1 MDELPFSEAVLEQAL
16 SEPCDL
22 DAALLTDIEDMLQLI
37 NNQDSDF
44 PGLFDPPYAGGEAGS
59 TDPAS
64 PDPSSPASLSP
75 PPATLSSSLEGF
87 LSGPEAA
94 PSPLSPPQP
103 APAPLKMY
111 PPVPTFSPGPGIKE
125 ESVPLSILQPPT
137 PQPLPGALLPQSFP
151 APAPPQFS
159 STPVLG
165 YPSPAGSFSKGS
177 PPGSTQQPLPGLPL
191 ASPPGVPP
199 VSLHT
204 QVQSA
209 APQQLLTVT
218 AAPTAA
224 PATTTVTSQIQQV
237 PVLLQPHF
245 IKADSLLLTTM
256 KTDGATVKAAGLGP
270 LVSGATVQT
279 GPLPTLVSGGT
290 ILATVP
296 LVVDADKLPIN
307 RLAAGSKAPGSA
319 QSRGEKRTA
328 HNAIEKRYRS
338 SINDKIIELK
348 DLVVGTEAK
357 LNKSAVLRKAID
369 YIRFLQHSNQKLKQE
384 NLSLRTAVHKSKSL
398 KDLVLA
404 CGGGGSTDVLM
415 EGVKTE
421 VEDTLTPPP
430 SDAGSPFQSS
440 PLSLGSRGSGSGGS
454 GSDSEPDS
462 PVFDDSQAKPEQRPT
477 AHSGGMLDRSRLA
490 LCTLVFLCLSCNPLA
505 SLLGARGL
513 PSPSETTSIY
523 HIPGRNVLGTE
534 SRDGPGWAQWL
545 LPPVVWLLNGLL
557 VLVSLVLLFV
567 YGEPVTRPHSD
578 PAVHFWRHRKQADLD
593 LARVRGWPW
602 QSGQGPRLRRCCV
615 SACSLLPVHT
625 MKILAFPC
633 ICRPPLTLQSLL
645 CTALLSCGAAALN
658 SLSHL
663 EITHLQGD
671 FAQAAQQLWL
681 ALRALGRPLPTSHL
695 DLACSLL
702 WNLIRHLLQRLWVG
716 RWLAGRAGGLQR
728 DCSLRVDARASARDA
743 ALVYHKLHQL
753 HTMGKYTGG
762 HLTATNLALSALNLA
777 ECAGDAVSV
786 VTLAE
791 IYVVAALR
799 VKTSLPRALHFL
811 TRFFLSSARQV
822 CLAQS
827 GSVPLAM
834 QWLCHP
840 VGHRF
845 FVDGDWAV
853 LSTPRESLYSL
864 AGNPVDPLAQVTQLF
879 REHLLE
885 RALNC
890 VAQPNP
896 SPGSADGDKEFSDA
910 LGYLQLLNSC
920 SDAAG
925 APTCSFSI
933 SSSMATTTGVD
944 PVAKWWAS
952 LTAVVIHWLRR
963 DEEAAEQLCPL
974 VEHLPRVLQESE
986 RPLPRAALHS
996 FKAARALLGCAKAE
1010 SGPASLTIC
1019 EKASGY
1025 LQDSLATTPAGSSLD
1040 KAVQLFLCDLLL
1052 VVRTSL
1058 WHQQQPPAP
1067 APAGQGASSG
1077 PQASA
1082 LELRGFQRDLSSLRR
1097 LAQSFRPA
1105 MRRVFLHEATARL
1118 MAGASPAR
1126 THQLL
1131 DRSLRRRAGPGGK
1144 GGVATELEPRPTRR
1158 EHAEALLLASCY
1170 LPPGFLSAPGQRI
1183 GMLAEAARTLEKLGD
1198 RRLLHDCQ
1206 QMLMRLGGG
1215 TTVTYS

>member
-1 MDELPFSEAVLEQAL
+1 MDESPFSEAALEQAL
-16 SEPCDL
+16 GGPCDL
-22 DAALLTDIEDMLQLI
+22 DAALLTDIEGEVGAGRGRASRLDAPRAGADRGAMDCTFEDMLQLI

-44 PGLFDPPYAGGEAGS
+44 PGLFDPPYAGSGAGG

-64 PDPSSPASLSP
+64 PDTSSPGSLSP
-75 PPATLSSSLEGF
+75 PPATLSSSLEDF
-87 LSGPEAA
+87 LSGPKAA

-103 APAPLKMY
+103 APTPLKMY
-111 PPVPTFSPGPGIKE
+111 PSVPTFSPGPGIKE
-125 ESVPLSILQPPT
+125 ESVPLSILQTPT

-151 APAPPQFS
+151 APAPTQFS

-165 YPSPAGSFSKGS
+165 YPSPPGGFSTGS

-204 QVQSA
+204 QVQSV
-209 APQQLLTVT
+209 APQRLLTVT

-224 PATTTVTSQIQQV
+224 PAATTVTSQIQQV

-245 IKADSLLLTTM
+245 IKADSLLLTAM
-256 KTDGATVKAAGLGP
+256 KTDGATVKAAGLSP
-270 LVSGATVQT
+270 LVSGTAVQT

-307 RLAAGSKAPGSA
+307 RLVAGSKAPGSA

-398 KDLVLA
+398 KDLVSA
-404 CGGGGSTDVLM
+404 CGSEGNTDVLM

-462 PVFDDSQAKPEQRPT
+462 PVFEDSKAKPEQRPSP
-477 AHSGGMLDRSRLA
+477 HSRGMLDRSRLA

-513 PSPSETTSIY
+513 PGPSDITSVY
-523 HIPGRNVLGTE
+523 HSPGRNVLGTE

-567 YGEPVTRPHSD
+567 YGEPVTRPHSG

-593 LARVRGWPW
+593 LAR
-602 QSGQGPRLRRCCV
+602 
-615 SACSLLPVHT
+615 
-625 MKILAFPC
+625 
-633 ICRPPLTLQSLL
+633 
-645 CTALLSCGAAALN
+645 
-658 SLSHL
+658 
-663 EITHLQGD
+663 GD

-786 VTLAE
+786 ATLAE
-791 IYVVAALR
+791 IYVAAALR
-799 VKTSLPRALHFL
+799 VKTSLPRTLHFL
-811 TRFFLSSARQV
+811 T
-822 CLAQS
+822 
-827 GSVPLAM
+827 
-834 QWLCHP
+834 
-840 VGHRF
+840 
-845 FVDGDWAV
+845 
-853 LSTPRESLYSL
+853 
-864 AGNPVDPLAQVTQLF
+864 
-879 REHLLE
+879 
-885 RALNC
+885 
-890 VAQPNP
+890 
-896 SPGSADGDKEFSDA
+896 
-910 LGYLQLLNSC
+910 
-920 SDAAG
+920 
-925 APTCSFSI
+925 
-933 SSSMATTTGVD
+933 VD

-963 DEEAAEQLCPL
+963 DEEAAERLCPL

-1025 LQDSLATTPAGSSLD
+1025 LQDSLATTPASSSID

-1058 WHQQQPPAP
+1058 WRQQQPPAP
-1067 APAGQGASSG
+1067 APAAQGASSG

-1118 MAGASPAR
+1118 MAGASPTR

-1144 GGVATELEPRPTRR
+1144 GGTVAELEPRPTRR

-1170 LPPGFLSAPGQRI
+1170 LPPGFLSAPGQRV

-1215 TTVTYS
+1215 TTVTSS

>member
-1 MDELPFSEAVLEQAL
+1 MDEPPFNRVSLEPAL
-16 SEPCDL
+16 AELCEL
-22 DAALLTDIEDMLQLI
+22 DETLLTDIEDMLQLI
-37 NNQDSDF
+37 NNQDNDF
-44 PGLFDPPYAGGEAGS
+44 PGLFDPPYAGSGAGD
-59 TDPAS
+59 TDLAS
-64 PDPSSPASLSP
+64 PSTSSPGSLSP
-75 PPATLSSSLEGF
+75 PPASLSSPLEAF
-87 LSGPEAA
+87 LGGPKMVP
-94 PSPLSPPQP
+94 PSSSPPQS
-103 APAPLKMY
+103 APTPLKMFSSV
-111 PPVPTFSPGPGIKE
+111 PPFSPGPGVKE
-125 ESVPLSILQPPT
+125 EPVPLTILQPPSLPPPT
-137 PQPLPGALLPQSFP
+137 TQSPATQPLPALLPQSFP
-151 APAPPQFS
+151 ASLPFN

-165 YPSPAGSFSKGS
+165 YSSSPGGFSAGT

-199 VSLHT
+199 APLHT
-204 QVQSA
+204 QVQSV
-209 APQQLLTVT
+209 APQQLLTAT
-218 AAPTAA
+218 AAPGM
-224 PATTTVTSQIQQV
+224 TTVTSQIQQV

-256 KTDGATVKAAGLGP
+256 KTDVGAAVKAAAGISSLAPGT
-270 LVSGATVQT
+270 AVQT

-307 RLAAGSKAPGSA
+307 RLTAGSKVPGSA

-338 SINDKIIELK
+338 SINDKIVELK
-348 DLVVGTEAK
+348 DLV

-384 NLSLRTAVHKSKSL
+384 NLSLRTAAHKSKPL
-398 KDLVLA
+398 KDLVSA
-404 CGGGGSTDVLM
+404 CGSGGNTDMAM
-415 EGVKTE
+415 EGVKPE
-421 VEDTLTPPP
+421 VVDTLTPPP
-430 SDAGSPFQSS
+430 SDAGSPSQNS
-440 PLSLGSRGSGSGGS
+440 PLSLGSRGSGSSGS
-454 GSDSEPDS
+454 SSDSEPDS
-462 PVFDDSQAKPEQRPT
+462 PVFEDSQVKLEQMPSP
-477 AHSGGMLDRSRLA
+477 HSRGMLDRSRLA
-490 LCTLVFLCLSCNPLA
+490 LCTLVFLCLSCNPVA
-505 SLLGARGL
+505 FLLGSRGL
-513 PSPSETTSIY
+513 PSPPDAASVY
-523 HIPGRNVLGTE
+523 HNPGRTMLGAE
-534 SRDGPGWAQWL
+534 GRDGPGWAQWL
-545 LPPVVWLLNGLL
+545 LPPLVWLGNGLL
-557 VLVSLVLLFV
+557 VLASLALLFV
-567 YGEPVTRPHSD
+567 YGEPVTRPHSG

-593 LARVRGWPW
+593 LAR
-602 QSGQGPRLRRCCV
+602 
-615 SACSLLPVHT
+615 
-625 MKILAFPC
+625 
-633 ICRPPLTLQSLL
+633 
-645 CTALLSCGAAALN
+645 
-658 SLSHL
+658 
-663 EITHLQGD
+663 GD

-716 RWLAGRAGGLQR
+716 CWLAGRAGGLQR
-728 DCSLRVDARASARDA
+728 DYTLKADARASARDA

-753 HTMGKYTGG
+753 HAMGKYSGG
-762 HLTATNLALSALNLA
+762 HLTAANLALSALNLA
-777 ECAGDAVSV
+777 ECAGDAVSMA
-786 VTLAE
+786 TLAE
-791 IYVVAALR
+791 IYVAAALR
-799 VKTSLPRALHFL
+799 VKTSFPRALHFL
-811 TRFFLSSARQV
+811 TRFFLSSARQA

-853 LSTPRESLYSL
+853 RSALRESLYSL
-864 AGNPVDPLAQVTQLF
+864 AGNPVDPLAQVTRLF

-890 VAQPNP
+890 VAQPCP
-896 SPGSADGDKEFSDA
+896 SPGSADGDREFSDA

-920 SDAAG
+920 SDTAG
-925 APTCSFSI
+925 TPACSFSI
-933 SSSMATTTGVD
+933 SSSMAAAAGTD

-963 DEEAAEQLCPL
+963 DEEAAERLYPL
-974 VEHLPRVLQESE
+974 VEHLPRALQETE

-996 FKAARALLGCAKAE
+996 FKAGRALLGRGKAE
-1010 SGPASLTIC
+1010 SGPARLAIC

-1025 LQDSLATTPAGSSLD
+1025 LRDSLLSTTPTGSSID
-1040 KAVQLFLCDLLL
+1040 KAMQLLLCDLLL
-1052 VVRTSL
+1052 VARTSL
-1058 WHQQQPPAP
+1058 WQQQQPPAS
-1067 APAGQGASSG
+1067 AQAAQNASSG

-1082 LELRGFQRDLSSLRR
+1082 LELRGFQRDLSGLRS

-1118 MAGASPAR
+1118 MAGASPTR

-1144 GGVATELEPRPTRR
+1144 GGAMELEPRPTRR

-1170 LPPGFLSAPGQRI
+1170 LPPVFLSAPGQRV

-1215 TTVTYS
+1215 TTVTSS

>member
-1 MDELPFSEAVLEQAL
+1 MNDWRALWRRGRLRGDLWRRPGIRGPPLFQGGAGPSLWEGGASPKGPASASTAQRSRGRGNPVSEELFKGPGPPPRPGQDTNSRSGGGNCEPGPRRRSLGRTVRGGRPGGPPGGGGCAMDESPFSEAALEQAL
-16 SEPCDL
+16 GGPCDL
-22 DAALLTDIEDMLQLI
+22 DAALLTDIEGEVGAGRGRASRLDAPRAGADRGAMDCTFEDMLQLI

-44 PGLFDPPYAGGEAGS
+44 PGLFDPPYAGSGAGG

-64 PDPSSPASLSP
+64 PDTSSPGSLSP
-75 PPATLSSSLEGF
+75 PPATLSSSLEDF
-87 LSGPEAA
+87 LSGPKAA

-103 APAPLKMY
+103 APTPLKMY
-111 PPVPTFSPGPGIKE
+111 PSVPTFSPGPGIKE
-125 ESVPLSILQPPT
+125 ESVPLSILQTPT

-151 APAPPQFS
+151 APAPTQFS

-165 YPSPAGSFSKGS
+165 YPSPPGGFSTGS

-204 QVQSA
+204 QVQSV
-209 APQQLLTVT
+209 APQRLLTVT

-224 PATTTVTSQIQQV
+224 PAATTVTSQIQQV

-245 IKADSLLLTTM
+245 IKADSLLLTAM
-256 KTDGATVKAAGLGP
+256 KTDGATVKAAGLSP
-270 LVSGATVQT
+270 LVSGTAVQT

-307 RLAAGSKAPGSA
+307 RLVAGSKAPGSA

-398 KDLVLA
+398 KDLVSA
-404 CGGGGSTDVLM
+404 CGSEGNTDVLM

-462 PVFDDSQAKPEQRPT
+462 PVFEDSKAKPEQRPSP
-477 AHSGGMLDRSRLA
+477 HSRGMLDRSRLA

-513 PSPSETTSIY
+513 PGPSDITSVY
-523 HIPGRNVLGTE
+523 HSPGRNVLGTE

-567 YGEPVTRPHSD
+567 YGEPVTRPHSG

-593 LARVRGWPW
+593 LAR
-602 QSGQGPRLRRCCV
+602 
-615 SACSLLPVHT
+615 
-625 MKILAFPC
+625 
-633 ICRPPLTLQSLL
+633 
-645 CTALLSCGAAALN
+645 
-658 SLSHL
+658 
-663 EITHLQGD
+663 GD

-786 VTLAE
+786 ATLAE
-791 IYVVAALR
+791 IYVAAALR
-799 VKTSLPRALHFL
+799 VKTSLPRTLHFL
-811 TRFFLSSARQV
+811 TVR
-822 CLAQS
+822 
-827 GSVPLAM
+827 
-834 QWLCHP
+834 
-840 VGHRF
+840 
-845 FVDGDWAV
+845 
-853 LSTPRESLYSL
+853 
-864 AGNPVDPLAQVTQLF
+864 DP
-879 REHLLE
+879 
-885 RALNC
+885 
-890 VAQPNP
+890 P
-896 SPGSADGDKEFSDA
+896 SFA
-910 LGYLQLLNSC
+910 
-920 SDAAG
+920 
-925 APTCSFSI
+925 
-933 SSSMATTTGVD
+933 GVD

-963 DEEAAEQLCPL
+963 DEEAAERLCPL

-1025 LQDSLATTPAGSSLD
+1025 LQDSLATTPASSSID

-1058 WHQQQPPAP
+1058 WRQQQPPAP
-1067 APAGQGASSG
+1067 APAAQGASSG

-1118 MAGASPAR
+1118 MAGASPTR

-1144 GGVATELEPRPTRR
+1144 GGTVAELEPRPTRR

-1170 LPPGFLSAPGQRI
+1170 LPPGFLSAPGQRV

-1215 TTVTYS
+1215 TTVTSS

>member
-22 DAALLTDIEDMLQLI
+22 DAALLSDIEDMLQLI

-44 PGLFDPPYAGGEAGS
+44 PGLFDPPYAGGGAGG

-64 PDPSSPASLSP
+64 PDTSSPASLSP

-94 PSPLSPPQP
+94 PSPLSPSQP

-165 YPSPAGSFSKGS
+165 YPSPAGGFSTGS
-177 PPGSTQQPLPGLPL
+177 PPGSTQQPVLPLPGLPL

-199 VSLHT
+199 ISLHT
-204 QVQSA
+204 QVQNA

-256 KTDGATVKAAGLGP
+256 KTDGATVKAAGLSP

-369 YIRFLQHSNQKLKQE
+369 YIRFLQQSNQKLKQE

-398 KDLVLA
+398 KDLVSA
-404 CGGGGSTDVLM
+404 CGSGGNTEVLM

-440 PLSLGSRGSGSGGS
+440 PLSLGSGGGGSGGS

-462 PVFDDSQAKPEQRPT
+462 PVFEDSQATPEQRPT

-523 HIPGRNVLGTE
+523 HSPGRSVLGTE
-534 SRDGPGWAQWL
+534 SREGPGWAQWL

-567 YGEPVTRPHSD
+567 YGEPVTRPHSG

-593 LARVRGWPW
+593 LAR
-602 QSGQGPRLRRCCV
+602 
-615 SACSLLPVHT
+615 
-625 MKILAFPC
+625 
-633 ICRPPLTLQSLL
+633 
-645 CTALLSCGAAALN
+645 
-658 SLSHL
+658 
-663 EITHLQGD
+663 GD

-716 RWLAGRAGGLQR
+716 RWLAGWAGGLQR
-728 DCSLRVDARASARDA
+728 DCALRVDARASARDA

-777 ECAGDAVSV
+777 ECAGDALSV
-786 VTLAE
+786 ATLAE
-791 IYVVAALR
+791 IYVAAALR

-864 AGNPVDPLAQVTQLF
+864 ARNPVDPLAQVTQLF

-933 SSSMATTTGVD
+933 SSSMATTTGKHPAPAPLPSQPRCSMAEGSGDSPSSAGVD

-1025 LQDSLATTPAGSSLD
+1025 LQDSLATTTAGSSLD

-1067 APAGQGASSG
+1067 APAGQGASGG

-1097 LAQSFRPA
+1097 LAQSFRPT

-1131 DRSLRRRAGPGGK
+1131 DRSLRRRAGPGGR
-1144 GGVATELEPRPTRR
+1144 GGAAELEPRPTRR

-1170 LPPGFLSAPGQRI
+1170 LPPGFLSAPGQRM

-1215 TTVTYS
+1215 TTVTSS

>member
-1 MDELPFSEAVLEQAL
+1 MDEPPFSEAALEQAL
-16 SEPCDL
+16 GEPCDL

-44 PGLFDPPYAGGEAGS
+44 PGLFDPPYAGSGAGG

-64 PDPSSPASLSP
+64 PDTSSPGSLSP
-75 PPATLSSSLEGF
+75 PPATLSSSLEAF
-87 LSGPEAA
+87 LSGPQAA

-103 APAPLKMY
+103 APTPLKMY
-111 PPVPTFSPGPGIKE
+111 PSMPAFSPGPGIKE
-125 ESVPLSILQPPT
+125 ESVPLSILQTPT

-165 YPSPAGSFSKGS
+165 YPSPPGGFSTGS
-177 PPGSTQQPLPGLPL
+177 PPGNTQQPLPGLPL

-204 QVQSA
+204 QVQSVV
-209 APQQLLTVT
+209 PQQLLTVT

-224 PATTTVTSQIQQV
+224 PVTTTVTSQIQQV

-245 IKADSLLLTTM
+245 IKADSLLLTAM
-256 KTDGATVKAAGLGP
+256 KTDGATVKAAGLSP
-270 LVSGATVQT
+270 LVSGTTVQT
-279 GPLPTLVSGGT
+279 GPLP
-290 ILATVP
+290 
-296 LVVDADKLPIN
+296 
-307 RLAAGSKAPGSA
+307 
-319 QSRGEKRTA
+319 
-328 HNAIEKRYRS
+328 
-338 SINDKIIELK
+338 
-348 DLVVGTEAK
+348 

-398 KDLVLA
+398 KDLVSA
-404 CGGGGSTDVLM
+404 CGSGGNTDVLM

-462 PVFDDSQAKPEQRPT
+462 PVFEDSKAKPEQRPSL
-477 AHSGGMLDRSRLA
+477 HSRGMLDRSRLA

-513 PSPSETTSIY
+513 PSPSDTTSVY
-523 HIPGRNVLGTE
+523 HSPGRNVLGTE

-567 YGEPVTRPHSD
+567 YGEPVTRPHSG
-578 PAVHFWRHRKQADLD
+578 PAVYFWRHRKQADLD
-593 LARVRGWPW
+593 LAR
-602 QSGQGPRLRRCCV
+602 
-615 SACSLLPVHT
+615 
-625 MKILAFPC
+625 
-633 ICRPPLTLQSLL
+633 
-645 CTALLSCGAAALN
+645 
-658 SLSHL
+658 
-663 EITHLQGD
+663 GD

-716 RWLAGRAGGLQR
+716 RWLAGRAGGLQQ
-728 DCSLRVDARASARDA
+728 DCALRVDASASARDA

-753 HTMGKYTGG
+753 HTMGKHTGG

-786 VTLAE
+786 ATLAE
-791 IYVVAALR
+791 IYVAAALR

-811 TRFFLSSARQV
+811 TRFFLSSARQA

-827 GSVPLAM
+827 GSVPPAM

-845 FVDGDWAV
+845 FVDGDWSV
-853 LSTPRESLYSL
+853 LSTPWESLYSL

-890 VAQPNP
+890 VTQPNP

-925 APTCSFSI
+925 APAYSFSI

-963 DEEAAEQLCPL
+963 DEEAAERLCPL

-1025 LQDSLATTPAGSSLD
+1025 LQDSLATTPASSSID

-1058 WHQQQPPAP
+1058 WRQQQPPAP
-1067 APAGQGASSG
+1067 APAAQGTSSR

-1118 MAGASPAR
+1118 MAGASPTR

-1144 GGVATELEPRPTRR
+1144 GGAVAELEPRPTRR

-1170 LPPGFLSAPGQRI
+1170 LPPGFLSAPGQRV

-1215 TTVTYS
+1215 TTVTSS

>member
-1 MDELPFSEAVLEQAL
+1 MDEAPFSQEALEQAL
-16 SEPCDL
+16 AEPCDL
-22 DAALLTDIEDMLQLI
+22 DAALLTDIEGEVRAGRGPSQPPGRPEGAGADRRAMDCTFEDMLQLI
-37 NNQDSDF
+37 NNQESDF
-44 PGLFDPPYAGGEAGS
+44 PGLFDPPYAGDGEGG

-64 PDPSSPASLSP
+64 PNASSPGSLSP
-75 PPATLSSSLEGF
+75 PPAMLSSPLEAF
-87 LSGPEAA
+87 LGGPKAA
-94 PSPLSPPQP
+94 PSPLSPSQP
-103 APAPLKMY
+103 TPTPLNMY
-111 PPVPTFSPGPGIKE
+111 PSVPTFPPEPGIKE

-137 PQPLPGALLPQSFP
+137 PQPLPGALLSQSFP
-151 APAPPQFS
+151 APTPLQFS
-159 STPVLG
+159 STSVLG
-165 YPSPAGSFSKGS
+165 YPSPPGGFSTGT
-177 PPGSTQQPLPGLPL
+177 PPASTQQPLPSLPL

-209 APQQLLTVT
+209 APQQLLTAT

-224 PATTTVTSQIQQV
+224 PGTTTVASQIQQV

-245 IKADSLLLTTM
+245 IKADSLLLTAM
-256 KTDGATVKAAGLGP
+256 KTDVGATVKAAGLSP
-270 LVSGATVQT
+270 LVPGTAVQT
-279 GPLPTLVSGGT
+279 GPLQTLVSGGT

-307 RLAAGSKAPGSA
+307 RLAAGSKVPGSA

-348 DLVVGTEAK
+348 DLVVGSEAK

-384 NLSLRTAVHKSKSL
+384 NLSLRTAAHKSKSL
-398 KDLVLA
+398 KDLVSTRGS
-404 CGGGGSTDVLM
+404 GGNTDELM

-430 SDAGSPFQSS
+430 SDAGSPSQSS

-462 PVFDDSQAKPEQRPT
+462 PAFEDSQVKPEQRLSP
-477 AHSGGMLDRSRLA
+477 HSRGMLDRSRLA

-505 SLLGARGL
+505 SLLGGWEA
-513 PSPSETTSIY
+513 PDPADATSVY
-523 HIPGRNVLGTE
+523 HSVGRNMLGTE
-534 SRDGPGWAQWL
+534 GRDGPGWAQWL
-545 LPPVVWLLNGLL
+545 LPPLIWLLNGLL

-567 YGEPVTRPHSD
+567 YGEPVTRPHSG

-593 LARVRGWPW
+593 LAR
-602 QSGQGPRLRRCCV
+602 
-615 SACSLLPVHT
+615 
-625 MKILAFPC
+625 
-633 ICRPPLTLQSLL
+633 
-645 CTALLSCGAAALN
+645 
-658 SLSHL
+658 
-663 EITHLQGD
+663 GD
-671 FAQAAQQLWL
+671 FAQATQQLWL

-728 DCSLRVDARASARDA
+728 DCALQADARASTRDA

-777 ECAGDAVSV
+777 ECAGDAMSV

-791 IYVVAALR
+791 IYVAAALR
-799 VKTSLPRALHFL
+799 VKTSLPRSLHFL
-811 TRFFLSSARQV
+811 TRFFLSSARQA

-853 LSTPRESLYSL
+853 RSAPRESLYSL

-885 RALNC
+885 QALNC
-890 VAQPNP
+890 VAQPSTTP
-896 SPGSADGDKEFSDA
+896 SPGSADGDREFSDA

-925 APTCSFSI
+925 APACSFSI
-933 SSSMATTTGVD
+933 SSSMATTGTD

-963 DEEAAEQLCPL
+963 DEEAAERLYPL
-974 VEHLPRVLQESE
+974 VEHLPRALQESE

-1025 LQDSLATTPAGSSLD
+1025 LRDSLATTPVGSSID

-1058 WHQQQPPAP
+1058 WRQQQPPAP
-1067 APAGQGASSG
+1067 AQTSQGASVRA
-1077 PQASA
+1077 QASA
-1082 LELRGFQRDLSSLRR
+1082 LELRGFQRDLSGLRR
-1097 LAQSFRPA
+1097 LAQTFRPA

-1118 MAGASPAR
+1118 MAGASPTR

-1131 DRSLRRRAGPGGK
+1131 DRSLRRRAGPSGK
-1144 GGVATELEPRPTRR
+1144 GGAVAELEPRPTRR

-1170 LPPGFLSAPGQRI
+1170 LPPGFLSAPGQRV

-1198 RRLLHDCQ
+1198 RRLLYDCQ
-1206 QMLMRLGGG
+1206 QMLIRLGGG
-1215 TTVTYS
+1215 TTVTSS

>member
-22 DAALLTDIEDMLQLI
+22 DAALLSDIEDMLQLI

-44 PGLFDPPYAGGEAGS
+44 PGLFDPPYAGGGAGG

-64 PDPSSPASLSP
+64 PDTSSPASLSP

-94 PSPLSPPQP
+94 PSPLSPSQP

-165 YPSPAGSFSKGS
+165 YPSPAGGFSTGS
-177 PPGSTQQPLPGLPL
+177 PPGSTQQPVLPLPGLPL

-199 VSLHT
+199 ISLHT
-204 QVQSA
+204 QVQNA

-256 KTDGATVKAAGLGP
+256 KTDGATVKAAGLSP

-369 YIRFLQHSNQKLKQE
+369 YIRFLQQSNQKLKQE

-398 KDLVLA
+398 KDLVSA
-404 CGGGGSTDVLM
+404 CGSGGNTEVLM

-440 PLSLGSRGSGSGGS
+440 PLSLGSGGGGSGGS

-462 PVFDDSQAKPEQRPT
+462 PVFEDSQATPEQRPT

-523 HIPGRNVLGTE
+523 HSPGRSVLGTE
-534 SRDGPGWAQWL
+534 SREGPGWAQWL

-567 YGEPVTRPHSD
+567 YGEPVTRPHSG

-593 LARVRGWPW
+593 LAR
-602 QSGQGPRLRRCCV
+602 
-615 SACSLLPVHT
+615 
-625 MKILAFPC
+625 
-633 ICRPPLTLQSLL
+633 
-645 CTALLSCGAAALN
+645 
-658 SLSHL
+658 
-663 EITHLQGD
+663 GD

-716 RWLAGRAGGLQR
+716 RWLAGWAGGLQR
-728 DCSLRVDARASARDA
+728 DCALRVDARASARDA

-777 ECAGDAVSV
+777 ECAGDALSV
-786 VTLAE
+786 ATLAE
-791 IYVVAALR
+791 IYVAAALR

-864 AGNPVDPLAQVTQLF
+864 ARNPVDPLAQVTQLF

-1025 LQDSLATTPAGSSLD
+1025 LQDSLATTTAGSSLD

-1067 APAGQGASSG
+1067 APAGQGASGG

-1097 LAQSFRPA
+1097 LAQSFRPT

-1131 DRSLRRRAGPGGK
+1131 DRSLRRRAGPGGR
-1144 GGVATELEPRPTRR
+1144 GGAAELEPRPTRR

-1170 LPPGFLSAPGQRI
+1170 LPPGFLSAPGQRM

-1215 TTVTYS
+1215 TTVTSS

>member
-1 MDELPFSEAVLEQAL
+1 MDEPPFSEAALEQAL
-16 SEPCDL
+16 AEPCEL
-22 DAALLTDIEDMLQLI
+22 DAALLTDIEGEVGAARRPAGQRPGRPEGAAGAGRGAMDCTFEDMLQLI

-44 PGLFDPPYAGGEAGS
+44 PGLFDPPYAGGGSGGAGG

-64 PDPSSPASLSP
+64 PDASSPGSLSP
-75 PPATLSSSLEGF
+75 PPATMSSPLEGF
-87 LSGPEAA
+87 LGGPKAT
-94 PSPLSPPQP
+94 PPPLSPPQP
-103 APAPLKMY
+103 APTSLKMY
-111 PPVPTFSPGPGIKE
+111 PPGPAFSPGPGIKE
-125 ESVPLSILQPPT
+125 EPLPPTILRAPT
-137 PQPLPGALLPQSFP
+137 PQPLPGSLLPQSFL

-159 STPVLG
+159 SAPVLG
-165 YPSPAGSFSKGS
+165 YPSPTGGFSTGT
-177 PPGSTQQPLPGLPL
+177 PPGSTLQPLPGLPL
-191 ASPPGVPP
+191 ASLPGVPP

-204 QVQSA
+204 PVQSA
-209 APQQLLTVT
+209 APQQLLTAT
-218 AAPTAA
+218 ANPTAA
-224 PATTTVTSQIQQV
+224 PGTTTVTSQIQQV

-256 KTDGATVKAAGLGP
+256 KTDMAATVKAAGIGSLAP
-270 LVSGATVQT
+270 GAAVQT
-279 GPLPTLVSGGT
+279 APLQTLVSGGT

-296 LVVDADKLPIN
+296 LVVDAEKLPIN
-307 RLAAGSKAPGSA
+307 RLAAGGKALGSA

-338 SINDKIIELK
+338 SINDKIVELK

-369 YIRFLQHSNQKLKQE
+369 YIRFLQQSNQKLKQE
-384 NLSLRTAVHKSKSL
+384 NLSLRTAAHKSKSL
-398 KDLVLA
+398 KDLVSA
-404 CGGGGSTDVLM
+404 CSSGGNTDVPM
-415 EGVKTE
+415 EGTKPELV
-421 VEDTLTPPP
+421 DTLSPPP
-430 SDAGSPFQSS
+430 SDAGSPSQSS
-440 PLSLGSRGSGSGGS
+440 PLSLGGRASGGS

-462 PVFDDSQAKPEQRPT
+462 PVFEDSQVKPEQLLSPR
-477 AHSGGMLDRSRLA
+477 SRGMLDRSRLA

-505 SLLGARGL
+505 ALLGSRAL
-513 PSPSETTSIY
+513 PSPSDASSTY
-523 HIPGRNVLGTE
+523 HRPGRSVLGTE
-534 SRDGPGWAQWL
+534 GRDGPGWAPWL
-545 LPPVVWLLNGLL
+545 LTPLVWLPNGLL
-557 VLVSLVLLFV
+557 VLACLALLFV
-567 YGEPVTRPHSD
+567 YGEPVTRPHSG

-593 LARVRGWPW
+593 LAR
-602 QSGQGPRLRRCCV
+602 
-615 SACSLLPVHT
+615 
-625 MKILAFPC
+625 
-633 ICRPPLTLQSLL
+633 
-645 CTALLSCGAAALN
+645 
-658 SLSHL
+658 
-663 EITHLQGD
+663 GD

-702 WNLIRHLLQRLWVG
+702 WNLIRHLLQRVWVG

-728 DCSLRVDARASARDA
+728 DCALRADARTSARDA
-743 ALVYHKLHQL
+743 AFVYHKLHQL
-753 HTMGKYTGG
+753 HTMGKYPGG
-762 HLTATNLALSALNLA
+762 HLAAANLALSALNLA

-786 VTLAE
+786 ATLAE
-791 IYVVAALR
+791 IYVAAALR

-811 TRFFLSSARQV
+811 TRFFLSSARQA
-822 CLAQS
+822 CLAHS

-834 QWLCHP
+834 HWLCHP

-853 LSTPRESLYSL
+853 SSAPRESLYSL

-890 VAQPNP
+890 VAQPSP
-896 SPGSADGDKEFSDA
+896 SPGSADGDREFSDA

-925 APTCSFSI
+925 APACSFSI
-933 SSSMATTTGVD
+933 SSSMATAAGTD

-952 LTAVVIHWLRR
+952 LTAVVTHWLRR
-963 DEEAAEQLCPL
+963 DEEAAERLYPL
-974 VEHLPRVLQESE
+974 VEHLPRALQESE
-986 RPLPRAALHS
+986 RALPRAALHS
-996 FKAARALLGCAKAE
+996 FKAARAMLGRGKAE
-1010 SGPASLTIC
+1010 SGPASLAIC

-1025 LQDSLATTPAGSSLD
+1025 LQDSLATTPAGSSID
-1040 KAVQLFLCDLLL
+1040 KAMQLLLCDLLL
-1052 VVRTSL
+1052 VARTSL
-1058 WHQQQPPAP
+1058 WRRQQLPA
-1067 APAGQGASSG
+1067 APQASQGPGAGA
-1077 PQASA
+1077 QASA
-1082 LELRGFQRDLSSLRR
+1082 LELRGFQRDLSGLRR

-1118 MAGASPAR
+1118 MAGASPTR

-1131 DRSLRRRAGPGGK
+1131 DRSLRRRAGPCGK
-1144 GGVATELEPRPTRR
+1144 GAAAELEPRPTRR

-1170 LPPGFLSAPGQRI
+1170 LPPGFLSAPGQRV

-1215 TTVTYS
+1215 TTVTSS

>member
-1 MDELPFSEAVLEQAL
+1 MDEPPFSEAALEQAL
-16 SEPCDL
+16 AEPCEL

-44 PGLFDPPYAGGEAGS
+44 PGLFDPPYAGGSGAGG

-64 PDPSSPASLSP
+64 PDANSPGSLSP
-75 PPATLSSSLEGF
+75 PPATMSSPLEGF
-87 LSGPEAA
+87 LGGPKAT
-94 PSPLSPPQP
+94 PPPLSPPQP
-103 APAPLKMY
+103 APTSLKMY
-111 PPVPTFSPGPGIKE
+111 PPGPAFSPGPGIKE
-125 ESVPLSILQPPT
+125 EPLPLTILQAPT
-137 PQPLPGALLPQSFP
+137 PQPLPGSLLPQSFP

-159 STPVLG
+159 SAPVLG
-165 YPSPAGSFSKGS
+165 YPSATGGFSTGT
-177 PPGSTQQPLPGLPL
+177 PPGSTPQPLPGLPL
-191 ASPPGVPP
+191 ASLPGVPP

-204 QVQSA
+204 QVQNA
-209 APQQLLTVT
+209 APQQLLTAT
-218 AAPTAA
+218 ANPTTV
-224 PATTTVTSQIQQV
+224 PGTTTVTSQIQQV

-256 KTDGATVKAAGLGP
+256 KTDMAATVKAAGISSLAP
-270 LVSGATVQT
+270 GAAVQT
-279 GPLPTLVSGGT
+279 APLQTLVSGGT

-296 LVVDADKLPIN
+296 LVMDAEKLPIN
-307 RLAAGSKAPGSA
+307 RLAAGGKAPGSA

-338 SINDKIIELK
+338 SINDKIVELK

-369 YIRFLQHSNQKLKQE
+369 YIRFLQQSNQKLKQE
-384 NLSLRTAVHKSKSL
+384 NLSLRTAAHKSKSL
-398 KDLVLA
+398 KDLVSA
-404 CGGGGSTDVLM
+404 CGSGGNTDVPMDGTKPEL
-415 EGVKTE
+415 V
-421 VEDTLTPPP
+421 DTLSPPP

-440 PLSLGSRGSGSGGS
+440 PLSLGGRGSGGS

-462 PVFDDSQAKPEQRPT
+462 PVFEDSQVKPEQLLSPR
-477 AHSGGMLDRSRLA
+477 SRGMLDRSRLA

-505 SLLGARGL
+505 ALLGGRAL
-513 PSPSETTSIY
+513 PSPSDAGSTY
-523 HIPGRNVLGTE
+523 HRPGRSVLGTE
-534 SRDGPGWAQWL
+534 GRDGPGWAPWL
-545 LPPVVWLLNGLL
+545 LTPLVWLPNGLL
-557 VLVSLVLLFV
+557 ALACLALLFV
-567 YGEPVTRPHSD
+567 YGEPVTRPHSG

-593 LARVRGWPW
+593 LAR
-602 QSGQGPRLRRCCV
+602 
-615 SACSLLPVHT
+615 
-625 MKILAFPC
+625 
-633 ICRPPLTLQSLL
+633 
-645 CTALLSCGAAALN
+645 
-658 SLSHL
+658 
-663 EITHLQGD
+663 GD

-728 DCSLRVDARASARDA
+728 DCALQADARTSARDA
-743 ALVYHKLHQL
+743 AFVYHKLHQL
-753 HTMGKYTGG
+753 HAMGKYTGG
-762 HLTATNLALSALNLA
+762 HLTAANLALSALNLA

-786 VTLAE
+786 ATLAE
-791 IYVVAALR
+791 IYVAAALR

-811 TRFFLSSARQV
+811 TRFFLSSARQA

-853 LSTPRESLYSL
+853 CSAPRESLYSL

-890 VAQPNP
+890 VAQPSP
-896 SPGSADGDKEFSDA
+896 SPGSADGDREFLDA

-925 APTCSFSI
+925 VPACSFSI
-933 SSSMATTTGVD
+933 SSSTATTTGESPGPRPATPGSASAAVWLSFREPPPTPMLPAGTD

-963 DEEAAEQLCPL
+963 DEEAAERLYPL
-974 VEHLPRVLQESE
+974 VEHLPRALQESE

-996 FKAARALLGCAKAE
+996 FKAARAVLGRGKAE
-1010 SGPASLTIC
+1010 SGPASLAIC

-1025 LQDSLATTPAGSSLD
+1025 LQDSLATTPAGSSIN
-1040 KAVQLFLCDLLL
+1040 KAMQLLLCDLLL
-1052 VVRTSL
+1052 VARTSL
-1058 WHQQQPPAP
+1058 WRRQQLPAP
-1067 APAGQGASSG
+1067 PQASQGPGAGA
-1077 PQASA
+1077 QASA
-1082 LELRGFQRDLSSLRR
+1082 LELRGFQRDLSGLRR

-1118 MAGASPAR
+1118 MAGASPTR

-1131 DRSLRRRAGPGGK
+1131 DRSLRRRAGPCGK
-1144 GGVATELEPRPTRR
+1144 GAAAELEPRPTRR

-1170 LPPGFLSAPGQRI
+1170 LPPGFLSAPGQRV

-1215 TTVTYS
+1215 TTVTSS

>member
-1 MDELPFSEAVLEQAL
+1 MDEAPFSEAALEQAL
-16 SEPCDL
+16 AEPCDL
-22 DAALLTDIEDMLQLI
+22 DAALLTDIEGEVGAGRGPSQPPGRPEGSGADRGAMDCTFEDMLQLI
-37 NNQDSDF
+37 NNQESDF
-44 PGLFDPPYAGGEAGS
+44 PGLFDPPYAGDGEGG
-59 TDPAS
+59 TEPAS
-64 PDPSSPASLSP
+64 PDASSPGSLSP
-75 PPATLSSSLEGF
+75 PPATLSSPLEGF
-87 LSGPEAA
+87 LGGPKAA

-103 APAPLKMY
+103 SPTPLNMY
-111 PPVPTFSPGPGIKE
+111 PSVPTFSPEPGIKE
-125 ESVPLSILQPPT
+125 ESMPLSILQPPT
-137 PQPLPGALLPQSFP
+137 PQPLPGALVSQSFP
-151 APAPPQFS
+151 APTPLQFS

-165 YPSPAGSFSKGS
+165 YPSPPGGFSTG
-177 PPGSTQQPLPGLPL
+177 PPPASTQQPLPSLPL

-209 APQQLLTVT
+209 APQQLLTAT
-218 AAPTAA
+218 ATPTAA
-224 PATTTVTSQIQQV
+224 PGTTTVASQIQQV

-245 IKADSLLLTTM
+245 IKADSLLLTAM
-256 KTDGATVKAAGLGP
+256 KTDVGATVKAAGLSP
-270 LVSGATVQT
+270 LVPGTAVQT
-279 GPLPTLVSGGT
+279 GPLQTLVSGGT

-307 RLAAGSKAPGSA
+307 RLAAGSKVPGSV

-338 SINDKIIELK
+338 SINDKIVELK
-348 DLVVGTEAK
+348 DLVVGAEAK

-384 NLSLRTAVHKSKSL
+384 NLSLRTAAHKSKSL
-398 KDLVLA
+398 KDLVST
-404 CGGGGSTDVLM
+404 CGSGGNTDALM

-430 SDAGSPFQSS
+430 SDAGSPSQSS

-462 PVFDDSQAKPEQRPT
+462 PAFEDSQVKPEQRLSV
-477 AHSGGMLDRSRLA
+477 HSRGMLDRSRLA

-505 SLLGARGL
+505 SLLGGWEA
-513 PSPSETTSIY
+513 PDPADATSVY
-523 HIPGRNVLGTE
+523 HSAGRNMLGSE
-534 SRDGPGWAQWL
+534 GRDGPGWAQWL
-545 LPPVVWLLNGLL
+545 LPPLIWLLNGLL

-567 YGEPVTRPHSD
+567 YGEPVTRPHSG

-593 LARVRGWPW
+593 LAR
-602 QSGQGPRLRRCCV
+602 
-615 SACSLLPVHT
+615 
-625 MKILAFPC
+625 
-633 ICRPPLTLQSLL
+633 
-645 CTALLSCGAAALN
+645 
-658 SLSHL
+658 
-663 EITHLQGD
+663 GD
-671 FAQAAQQLWL
+671 FAQATQQLWL

-716 RWLAGRAGGLQR
+716 RWLAGWAGGLHR
-728 DCSLRVDARASARDA
+728 DCALQADARASTRDA

-753 HTMGKYTGG
+753 HTTGKYTGG

-777 ECAGDAVSV
+777 ECAGDAMSV
-786 VTLAE
+786 VTLAD
-791 IYVVAALR
+791 IYVAAALR
-799 VKTSLPRALHFL
+799 VKTSLPRSLHFL
-811 TRFFLSSARQV
+811 TRFFLSSARQA

-853 LSTPRESLYSL
+853 RRAPRESLYSL
-864 AGNPVDPLAQVTQLF
+864 SGNPVDPLAQVTQLF

-885 RALNC
+885 QALNC
-890 VAQPNP
+890 VAQPSTTS
-896 SPGSADGDKEFSDA
+896 SPGSADGDREFSDA

-925 APTCSFSI
+925 TPACSISI
-933 SSSMATTTGVD
+933 SSSMATTGTD

-963 DEEAAEQLCPL
+963 DEEAAERLYPL
-974 VEHLPRVLQESE
+974 VEHLPRALQESE

-1025 LQDSLATTPAGSSLD
+1025 LRDSLATTPVGSSID

-1058 WHQQQPPAP
+1058 WRQQQPPAP
-1067 APAGQGASSG
+1067 AQASQGASVRA
-1077 PQASA
+1077 QASA
-1082 LELRGFQRDLSSLRR
+1082 LELRGFQRDLSGLRR

-1118 MAGASPAR
+1118 MAGASPTR

-1144 GGVATELEPRPTRR
+1144 GGAAAELEPRPTRR

-1170 LPPGFLSAPGQRI
+1170 LPPGFLSAPGQRV

-1215 TTVTYS
+1215 TTVTSS

>member
-1 MDELPFSEAVLEQAL
+1 MDEPPFSETALEQAL
-16 SEPCDL
+16 AEPCEL

-44 PGLFDPPYAGGEAGS
+44 PGLFDPPYAGGGAGS
-59 TDPAS
+59 TGPAS
-64 PDPSSPASLSP
+64 PDASTPGSLSP
-75 PPATLSSSLEGF
+75 SPATMSSPLEGF
-87 LSGPEAA
+87 LGGPKAT
-94 PSPLSPPQP
+94 PPPLSPPQP
-103 APAPLKMY
+103 APTSLKMY
-111 PPVPTFSPGPGIKE
+111 PSGPAFSPGPGIKE
-125 ESVPLSILQPPT
+125 EPVPLTILQPPT
-137 PQPLPGALLPQSFP
+137 PQSLPGSLLPQSFP

-159 STPVLG
+159 SAPVLG
-165 YPSPAGSFSKGS
+165 YPSPTGGFSAGT
-177 PPGSTQQPLPGLPL
+177 PPGSTPQPLPGLPL
-191 ASPPGVPP
+191 ASLPGVPP

-204 QVQSA
+204 QVQNA
-209 APQQLLTVT
+209 APQQLLTAT
-218 AAPTAA
+218 ANPTAA
-224 PATTTVTSQIQQV
+224 PGTTTVTSQIQQV

-256 KTDGATVKAAGLGP
+256 KTDMAATVKAAGISSLAPGT
-270 LVSGATVQT
+270 AVQT
-279 GPLPTLVSGGT
+279 APLQTLVSGGT

-296 LVVDADKLPIN
+296 LVVDAEKLPIN
-307 RLAAGSKAPGSA
+307 RLAAGGKALGLA

-338 SINDKIIELK
+338 SINDKIVELK

-369 YIRFLQHSNQKLKQE
+369 YIRFLQQSNQKLKQE
-384 NLSLRTAVHKSKSL
+384 NLSLRSAAHKSKSL
-398 KDLVLA
+398 KDLVSA
-404 CGGGGSTDVLM
+404 CGSRGNAEVPM
-415 EGVKTE
+415 EGMKPE
-421 VEDTLTPPP
+421 VVDTLSPPP
-430 SDAGSPFQSS
+430 SDAGSPSQSS
-440 PLSLGSRGSGSGGS
+440 PLSLGGRSSGSGGS

-462 PVFDDSQAKPEQRPT
+462 PVFEDSQVKPEQLLSPR
-477 AHSGGMLDRSRLA
+477 SRGMLDRSRLA
-490 LCTLVFLCLSCNPLA
+490 LCALVFLCLSCNPLA
-505 SLLGARGL
+505 SLLGSRGL
-513 PSPSETTSIY
+513 PSPSDVSSTY
-523 HIPGRNVLGTE
+523 HGSGRNMLGAE
-534 SRDGPGWAQWL
+534 SRDGPGWAPCL
-545 LPPVVWLLNGLL
+545 LPPLVWLTNGLL
-557 VLVSLVLLFV
+557 VLVSLALLFV

-593 LARVRGWPW
+593 LARGY
-602 QSGQGPRLRRCCV
+602 
-615 SACSLLPVHT
+615 
-625 MKILAFPC
+625 
-633 ICRPPLTLQSLL
+633 
-645 CTALLSCGAAALN
+645 
-658 SLSHL
+658 
-663 EITHLQGD
+663 

-681 ALRALGRPLPTSHL
+681 ALLALGRPLPTSHL

-702 WNLIRHLLQRLWVG
+702 WSLIRHLLQRLWVG
-716 RWLAGRAGGLQR
+716 RWLAGHAGGLHR
-728 DCSLRVDARASARDA
+728 DCALQADARASARDA

-762 HLTATNLALSALNLA
+762 HLAAANLALSALNLA
-777 ECAGDAVSV
+777 ECAGDAMSV
-786 VTLAE
+786 ATLAE
-791 IYVVAALR
+791 IYVAAALR

-811 TRFFLSSARQV
+811 TRFFLSSARQA

-853 LSTPRESLYSL
+853 CSAPRESLYSL

-890 VAQPNP
+890 VVQPSP
-896 SPGSADGDKEFSDA
+896 SPGSADGDREFSDA

-925 APTCSFSI
+925 APACSFSI
-933 SSSMATTTGVD
+933 SSSMATATGTD

-952 LTAVVIHWLRR
+952 LTAVVTHWQRR
-963 DEEAAEQLCPL
+963 DEEAAERLYPV
-974 VEHLPRVLQESE
+974 VEHLPRALQESE

-996 FKAARALLGCAKAE
+996 FKAARAVLGRGKAE
-1010 SGPASLTIC
+1010 SGPASLATC

-1025 LQDSLATTPAGSSLD
+1025 LQDSLATTPAGSSID
-1040 KAVQLFLCDLLL
+1040 KAMQLLLCDLLL
-1052 VVRTSL
+1052 VARTSL
-1058 WHQQQPPAP
+1058 WRRQQPPAP
-1067 APAGQGASSG
+1067 TQASQGPGAGA
-1077 PQASA
+1077 QASA
-1082 LELRGFQRDLSSLRR
+1082 LELRGFQRDLSGLRR

-1118 MAGASPAR
+1118 MAGASPTR

-1131 DRSLRRRAGPGGK
+1131 DRSLRRRAGPCGK
-1144 GGVATELEPRPTRR
+1144 GAGAELEPRPTRR

-1170 LPPGFLSAPGQRI
+1170 LPPGFLSAPGQRV

-1198 RRLLHDCQ
+1198 HRLLHDCQ

-1215 TTVTYS
+1215 TTVTSS

>member
-1 MDELPFSEAVLEQAL
+1 MDEPPFSEAALEQAL
-16 SEPCDL
+16 AEPCEL

-44 PGLFDPPYAGGEAGS
+44 PGLFDPPYAGGGAGS
-59 TDPAS
+59 TGPAS
-64 PDPSSPASLSP
+64 PDASTPGSLSP
-75 PPATLSSSLEGF
+75 SPATMSSPLEGF
-87 LSGPEAA
+87 LGGPKAT
-94 PSPLSPPQP
+94 PPPLSPPQP
-103 APAPLKMY
+103 APTSLKMY
-111 PPVPTFSPGPGIKE
+111 PSGPAFSPGPGIKE
-125 ESVPLSILQPPT
+125 EPVPLTILQPPT
-137 PQPLPGALLPQSFP
+137 PQSLPGSLLPQSFP

-159 STPVLG
+159 SAPVLG
-165 YPSPAGSFSKGS
+165 YPSPTGGFSSGT
-177 PPGSTQQPLPGLPL
+177 PPGSTPQPLPGLPL
-191 ASPPGVPP
+191 ASLPGVPP

-204 QVQSA
+204 QVQNA
-209 APQQLLTVT
+209 APQQLLTAT
-218 AAPTAA
+218 ANPTAA
-224 PATTTVTSQIQQV
+224 PGTTTVTSQIQQV

-256 KTDGATVKAAGLGP
+256 KTDMAATVKAAGISSLAPGT
-270 LVSGATVQT
+270 AVQT
-279 GPLPTLVSGGT
+279 APLQTLVSGGT

-296 LVVDADKLPIN
+296 LVVDAEKLPIN
-307 RLAAGSKAPGSA
+307 RLVAGGKAPGSA

-338 SINDKIIELK
+338 SINDKIVELK

-369 YIRFLQHSNQKLKQE
+369 YIRFLQQSNQKLKQE
-384 NLSLRTAVHKSKSL
+384 NLSLRSAAHKSKSL
-398 KDLVLA
+398 KDLVSA
-404 CGGGGSTDVLM
+404 CGSRGNTEVPM
-415 EGVKTE
+415 EGMKPE
-421 VEDTLTPPP
+421 VVDTLSPPP
-430 SDAGSPFQSS
+430 SDAGSPSQSS
-440 PLSLGSRGSGSGGS
+440 PLSLGGRSSGSGGS

-462 PVFDDSQAKPEQRPT
+462 PVFEDSQVKPEQLLSPSSR
-477 AHSGGMLDRSRLA
+477 GMLDRSRLA
-490 LCTLVFLCLSCNPLA
+490 LCALVFLCLSCNPLA
-505 SLLGARGL
+505 SLLGSRGL
-513 PSPSETTSIY
+513 PSPSDVSSTY
-523 HIPGRNVLGTE
+523 HGSGRNMLGAE
-534 SRDGPGWAQWL
+534 SRDGPGWAPWL
-545 LPPVVWLLNGLL
+545 LPPLVWLTNGLL
-557 VLVSLVLLFV
+557 VLVSLALLFV

-593 LARVRGWPW
+593 LAR
-602 QSGQGPRLRRCCV
+602 
-615 SACSLLPVHT
+615 
-625 MKILAFPC
+625 
-633 ICRPPLTLQSLL
+633 
-645 CTALLSCGAAALN
+645 
-658 SLSHL
+658 
-663 EITHLQGD
+663 GD

-695 DLACSLL
+695 DLGCSLL
-702 WNLIRHLLQRLWVG
+702 WSLIRHLLQRLWVG
-716 RWLAGRAGGLQR
+716 RWLAGRAGGLHR
-728 DCSLRVDARASARDA
+728 DCALQADARASARDA

-762 HLTATNLALSALNLA
+762 HLAAANLALSALNLA

-786 VTLAE
+786 ATLAE
-791 IYVVAALR
+791 IYVAAALR

-811 TRFFLSSARQV
+811 TRFFLSSARQA

-853 LSTPRESLYSL
+853 CSAPRESLYSL

-890 VAQPNP
+890 VVQPSP
-896 SPGSADGDKEFSDA
+896 SPGSADGDREFSDA

-925 APTCSFSI
+925 APACSFSI
-933 SSSMATTTGVD
+933 SSSMATATGTD

-952 LTAVVIHWLRR
+952 LTAVVTHWLRR
-963 DEEAAEQLCPL
+963 DEEAAERLYPV
-974 VEHLPRVLQESE
+974 VEHLPRALQESE

-996 FKAARALLGCAKAE
+996 FKAARAVLGRGKAE
-1010 SGPASLTIC
+1010 SGPASLAIC

-1025 LQDSLATTPAGSSLD
+1025 LQDSLATIPAGSSID
-1040 KAVQLFLCDLLL
+1040 KAMQLLLCDLLL
-1052 VVRTSL
+1052 VARTSL
-1058 WHQQQPPAP
+1058 WRRQQPPAP
-1067 APAGQGASSG
+1067 TQASQGPGAGA
-1077 PQASA
+1077 QASA
-1082 LELRGFQRDLSSLRR
+1082 LELRGFQRDLSGLRR

-1118 MAGASPAR
+1118 MAGASPTR

-1131 DRSLRRRAGPGGK
+1131 DRSLRRRAGPCGK
-1144 GGVATELEPRPTRR
+1144 GAGAELEPRPTRR

-1170 LPPGFLSAPGQRI
+1170 LPPGFLSAPGQRV

-1215 TTVTYS
+1215 TTVTSS

>member
-1 MDELPFSEAVLEQAL
+1 MDEPPFSEAALEQAL
-16 SEPCDL
+16 AEPCEL

-44 PGLFDPPYAGGEAGS
+44 PGLFDPPYAGGSGGAGG

-64 PDPSSPASLSP
+64 PDASSPGSLSP
-75 PPATLSSSLEGF
+75 PHATMSSSLEGF
-87 LSGPEAA
+87 LGGPKAT
-94 PSPLSPPQP
+94 PPPLSPPQP
-103 APAPLKMY
+103 APTSLKMY
-111 PPVPTFSPGPGIKE
+111 PPGPAFSPGPGIKE
-125 ESVPLSILQPPT
+125 EPLPLTILRAPT
-137 PQPLPGALLPQSFP
+137 PQPLPGSLLPQSFL

-159 STPVLG
+159 SAPVLG
-165 YPSPAGSFSKGS
+165 YPSPTGGFSTGT
-177 PPGSTQQPLPGLPL
+177 PPGSTPQPLPGLPL
-191 ASPPGVPP
+191 ASLPGVPP

-209 APQQLLTVT
+209 APQQLLTAT
-218 AAPTAA
+218 ANPTAA
-224 PATTTVTSQIQQV
+224 PGTTTVTSQIQQV

-256 KTDGATVKAAGLGP
+256 KTDMAATVKAAGIGSLAP
-270 LVSGATVQT
+270 GAAVQT
-279 GPLPTLVSGGT
+279 APL
-290 ILATVP
+290 
-296 LVVDADKLPIN
+296 
-307 RLAAGSKAPGSA
+307 
-319 QSRGEKRTA
+319 Q
-328 HNAIEKRYRS
+328 
-338 SINDKIIELK
+338 
-348 DLVVGTEAK
+348 

-369 YIRFLQHSNQKLKQE
+369 YIRFLQQSNQKLKQE
-384 NLSLRTAVHKSKSL
+384 NLSLRTAAHKSKSL
-398 KDLVLA
+398 KDLVSA
-404 CGGGGSTDVLM
+404 CGSGGNTDVPM
-415 EGVKTE
+415 EGTKPELV
-421 VEDTLTPPP
+421 DTLSPPP
-430 SDAGSPFQSS
+430 SDAGSPSQSS
-440 PLSLGSRGSGSGGS
+440 PLSLGGRASGGS

-462 PVFDDSQAKPEQRPT
+462 PVFEDSQVKPEQLLSPR
-477 AHSGGMLDRSRLA
+477 SRGMLDRSRLV

-505 SLLGARGL
+505 SLLGSRAL
-513 PSPSETTSIY
+513 PSPSDAGSTY
-523 HIPGRNVLGTE
+523 HRPGRSVLGTE
-534 SRDGPGWAQWL
+534 GRDGPGWAPWL
-545 LPPVVWLLNGLL
+545 LTPLVWLPNGLL
-557 VLVSLVLLFV
+557 VLACLALLFV
-567 YGEPVTRPHSD
+567 YGEPVTRPHSG

-593 LARVRGWPW
+593 LAR
-602 QSGQGPRLRRCCV
+602 
-615 SACSLLPVHT
+615 
-625 MKILAFPC
+625 
-633 ICRPPLTLQSLL
+633 
-645 CTALLSCGAAALN
+645 
-658 SLSHL
+658 
-663 EITHLQGD
+663 GD

-728 DCSLRVDARASARDA
+728 DCALRADARTSARDA
-743 ALVYHKLHQL
+743 AFVYHKLHQL

-762 HLTATNLALSALNLA
+762 HLAAANLALSALNLA

-786 VTLAE
+786 AMLAE
-791 IYVVAALR
+791 IYVAAALR

-811 TRFFLSSARQV
+811 TRFFLSSARQA
-822 CLAQS
+822 CLAHS

-834 QWLCHP
+834 HWLCHP

-853 LSTPRESLYSL
+853 SSAPRESLYSL

-890 VAQPNP
+890 VAQPSP
-896 SPGSADGDKEFSDA
+896 SPGSADGDREFSDA

-925 APTCSFSI
+925 APACSFSI
-933 SSSMATTTGVD
+933 SSSVATAAGTD

-952 LTAVVIHWLRR
+952 LTAVVTHWLRR
-963 DEEAAEQLCPL
+963 DEEAAERLYPL
-974 VEHLPRVLQESE
+974 VEHLPRALQESE

-996 FKAARALLGCAKAE
+996 FKAARAVLGRGKAE
-1010 SGPASLTIC
+1010 SGPASLAIC

-1025 LQDSLATTPAGSSLD
+1025 LQDSLASTPAGSSID
-1040 KAVQLFLCDLLL
+1040 KAMQLLLCDLLL
-1052 VVRTSL
+1052 VARTSL
-1058 WHQQQPPAP
+1058 WRRQQLPA
-1067 APAGQGASSG
+1067 APQASLGPGAGA
-1077 PQASA
+1077 QASA
-1082 LELRGFQRDLSSLRR
+1082 LELRGFQRDLSGLRR

-1118 MAGASPAR
+1118 MAGASPTR

-1131 DRSLRRRAGPGGK
+1131 DRSLRRRAGPCGK
-1144 GGVATELEPRPTRR
+1144 GERGAAAELEPRPTRR

-1170 LPPGFLSAPGQRI
+1170 LPPGFLSAPGQRV

-1215 TTVTYS
+1215 TTVTSS

>member
-1 MDELPFSEAVLEQAL
+1 MSAVGPGGPPGGGDCVMDEAPFSEAALKQAL
-16 SEPCDL
+16 AEPCEL

-44 PGLFDPPYAGGEAGS
+44 PGLFDPPYAGGEAGD
-59 TDPAS
+59 TDPPTSPEAS
-64 PDPSSPASLSP
+64 SRGSLSP
-75 PPATLSSSLEGF
+75 PHVTMNFPLEAF
-87 LSGPEAA
+87 LGGPKAM
-94 PSPLSPPQP
+94 PPPLSPPQP
-103 APAPLKMY
+103 APTLKMY
-111 PPVPTFSPGPGIKE
+111 PSVPAFSPEPGIKE
-125 ESVPLSILQPPT
+125 EPVPLTILQPP
-137 PQPLPGALLPQSFP
+137 PPKPLPGALLPQSFP

-159 STPVLG
+159 SAPVLG
-165 YPSPAGSFSKGS
+165 YPSPPGGFSTGT
-177 PPGSTQQPLPGLPL
+177 PPGSTPQPLPGLP
-191 ASPPGVPP
+191 GVPP
-199 VSLHT
+199 ISLHT

-209 APQQLLTVT
+209 APQQLLTAT
-218 AAPTAA
+218 ATATVG
-224 PATTTVTSQIQQV
+224 PGTTTVTSQIQQV

-256 KTDGATVKAAGLGP
+256 KTDMGAPMKAAGISSLAPGT
-270 LVSGATVQT
+270 AVQT
-279 GPLPTLVSGGT
+279 GPLQTLVSGGT

-307 RLAAGSKAPGSA
+307 RLVASGKALGSA

-348 DLVVGTEAK
+348 NLVVGTEAK

-369 YIRFLQHSNQKLKQE
+369 YIRFLQESNQKLKQE
-384 NLSLRTAVHKSKSL
+384 NLGLRTAVHKSKSL
-398 KDLVLA
+398 KDLVSA
-404 CGGGGSTDVLM
+404 CGSGGNLDVPM
-415 EGVKTE
+415 EGIKPE
-421 VEDTLTPPP
+421 VVGTLSPPP
-430 SDAGSPFQSS
+430 SDAGSPSQSS
-440 PLSLGSRGSGSGGS
+440 PLSLGSRSSGSGCS

-462 PVFDDSQAKPEQRPT
+462 PVFEDSQVKPEQLPSP
-477 AHSGGMLDRSRLA
+477 HSRGMLDRSRLA

-505 SLLGARGL
+505 SLLGSWGFPG
-513 PSPSETTSIY
+513 PSYATSI
-523 HIPGRNVLGTE
+523 HQGSVRNMLGTE
-534 SRDGPGWAQWL
+534 DRDGPGWTPWL
-545 LPPVVWLLNGLL
+545 LPPLVWLTNGML
-557 VLVSLVLLFV
+557 VLVALALLFV
-567 YGEPVTRPHSD
+567 YGEPVTQPHSG

-593 LARVRGWPW
+593 LAR
-602 QSGQGPRLRRCCV
+602 
-615 SACSLLPVHT
+615 
-625 MKILAFPC
+625 
-633 ICRPPLTLQSLL
+633 
-645 CTALLSCGAAALN
+645 
-658 SLSHL
+658 
-663 EITHLQGD
+663 GD
-671 FAQAAQQLWL
+671 FAQAAQHLWL

-716 RWLAGRAGGLQR
+716 RWLAGRAGGLHR
-728 DCSLRVDARASARDA
+728 DSVLQADAHTSARDA

-762 HLTATNLALSALNLA
+762 HLTAANLALSALNLA
-777 ECAGDAVSV
+777 ECAGDTVSMA
-786 VTLAE
+786 TLAE
-791 IYVVAALR
+791 IYVAAALR

-811 TRFFLSSARQV
+811 IRFFLSSARQA
-822 CLAQS
+822 CMAQS

-853 LSTPRESLYSL
+853 CSAPRESLYSS

-890 VAQPNP
+890 VAQPSP
-896 SPGSADGDKEFSDA
+896 SPASADGDREFSDA

-925 APTCSFSI
+925 APSCSFSI
-933 SSSMATTTGVD
+933 SSSMTATTGTD

-952 LTAVVIHWLRR
+952 LTAVVTHWLRR
-963 DEEAAEQLCPL
+963 DEEAAERLYPL
-974 VEHLPRVLQESE
+974 VEHLPLALQESE

-996 FKAARALLGCAKAE
+996 FKAARALLGRGKAE
-1010 SGPASLTIC
+1010 SGLAGLTIC
-1019 EKASGY
+1019 EKASEY
-1025 LQDSLATTPAGSSLD
+1025 LQDSLATTPIGSSID
-1040 KAVQLFLCDLLL
+1040 KAMQLLLCDLLL
-1052 VVRTSL
+1052 VARTSL
-1058 WHQQQPPAP
+1058 WRRQQLPAP
-1067 APAGQGASSG
+1067 AQASQGVGNGA
-1077 PQASA
+1077 QASA
-1082 LELRGFQRDLSSLRR
+1082 LELRGFQRDLSGLRR
-1097 LAQSFRPA
+1097 LAHSFRPA

-1118 MAGASPAR
+1118 MAGASPTR

-1131 DRSLRRRAGPGGK
+1131 DRSLRRRAGPCSK
-1144 GGVATELEPRPTRR
+1144 GGAGVELEPRPTRR

-1170 LPPGFLSAPGQRI
+1170 LPPCFLSSPGQRM
-1183 GMLAEAARTLEKLGD
+1183 GMLAEAERMLEKLGD

-1215 TTVTYS
+1215 TTVTSS